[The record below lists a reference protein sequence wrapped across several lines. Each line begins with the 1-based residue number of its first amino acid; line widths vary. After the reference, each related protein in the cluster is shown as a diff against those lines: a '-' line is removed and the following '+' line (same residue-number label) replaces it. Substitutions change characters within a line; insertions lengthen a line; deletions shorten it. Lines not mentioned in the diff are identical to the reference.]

1 MVIGLER
8 FKAHFAG
15 LENPYILIGWSASPA

>member
-15 LENPYILIGWSASPA
+15 LEDSYILIGESASPA